1 MRGTVAKRL
10 RREER
15 AYGPSKDWTKE
26 GYFPKHPHLRTYVI
40 MTTYQTMIPKLVLA
54 ETDPEGQKG
63 SIVTIPGADGKM
75 YNYRYVPFL
84 MNGRFEADLE
94 RRKYK
99 AFKWWWKHK
108 GILCGRL
115 KH

>member
-10 RREER
+10 RRQER
-15 AYGPSKDWTKE
+15 AYGPRSEWTKD
-26 GYFPKHPHLRTYVI
+26 GYFPKHPHVRGYTI
-40 MTTYQTMIPKLVLA
+40 MTTYQTMVPKMFDAAQDPDKTTPIAVL
-54 ETDPEGQKG
+54 
-63 SIVTIPGADGKM
+63 PGTDGKA

-99 AFKWWWKHK
+99 AFKYWWKAK
-108 GILCGRL
+108 GIICGRL